1 MRIALGALIFLMLMA
16 VWPSL
21 LVAADAPPT
30 LSHNPFSRP
39 SSEVVRMERA
49 VIETDDGSAPTL
61 PLQATM
67 VGRVSRL
74 ANVAG
79 RILKPGDEYRGYQLV
94 AIHERYAVFERGGET
109 TTVYVKPEQE
119 EEDDE

>member
-1 MRIALGALIFLMLMA
+1 MGALIFLVTMA
-16 VWPSL
+16 TWPSM
-21 LVAADAPPT
+21 LVAADAPPE
-30 LSHNPFSRP
+30 LSYNPFSRP
-39 SSEVVRMERA
+39 SSEVVRAERG
-49 VIETDDGSAPTL
+49 VIENDDGSAPAL

-79 RILKPGDEYRGYQLV
+79 RILKPGDKYRGYQLV

-109 TTVYVKPEQE
+109 TTVYVKPDQE

>member
-1 MRIALGALIFLMLMA
+1 MGAIIFLVLMA
-16 VWPSL
+16 AWPSL
-21 LVAADAPPT
+21 LVAADTPPM

-39 SSEVVRMERA
+39 SSEVVSMERR
-49 VIETDDGSAPTL
+49 VIETDDGSAPDL

-79 RILKPGDEYRGYQLV
+79 RILKPGDEYQGYQLV